1 MVVLRSLALAAVLVA
16 FLAACNSVQPGLYAP
31 DKAKGHTEEGMR
43 HDTADCAN
51 HMPFASAGNPITICM
66 REKGY
71 IVLWPG

>member
-43 HDTADCAN
+43 HDTCPSPAPAT
-51 HMPFASAGNPITICM
+51 PAPSACVRRGISSYG
-66 REKGY
+66 RGERRG
-71 IVLWPG
+71 